1 MVLESKGEKTFKMV
15 LQLLKALAASSI
27 ITVDQMRRVRC
38 HLVFELHIAH
48 NCFKSKNLIICLL
61 AY

>member
-15 LQLLKALAASSI
+15 LQLLKSLSVSSI

-38 HLVFELHIAH
+38 HLVFELHIA
-48 NCFKSKNLIICLL
+48 IISPGR
-61 AY
+61 ASFVF

>member
-15 LQLLKALAASSI
+15 LQLLKSLAASSI

-38 HLVFELHIAH
+38 HLVFEMHIAY
-48 NCFKSKNLIICLL
+48 NYFMSKNQIMCFL
-61 AY
+61 AL